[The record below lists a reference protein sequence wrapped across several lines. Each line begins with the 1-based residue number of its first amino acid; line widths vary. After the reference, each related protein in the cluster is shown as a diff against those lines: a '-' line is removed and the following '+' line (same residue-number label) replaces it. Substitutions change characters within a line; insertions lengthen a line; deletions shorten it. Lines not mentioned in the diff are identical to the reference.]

1 MSSTSVIHLDRK
13 ALEKNLAFIRSLIGA
28 NTEFVSVVKGNAYG
42 HGIETFVP
50 LAFDCGVRSFAVF
63 SAHEARQLLDTG
75 VTPDRLIIMGDIEP
89 TDLPWVIEND
99 IEFFVFDMDRLKM
112 GIEIARTNNISVHMH
127 IELNTGLNRTGF
139 EEEQWPD
146 LSRIIRANRKYLK
159 LDGLCT
165 HLAGAEDISNYL
177 RIRNQLNEFNRA
189 KKYFTKQNI
198 FFNNAHIA
206 CSAAIV
212 NYPKSIQDLVR
223 VGIMQYG
230 YWPSREV
237 KMAYVIKTHNREDP
251 LKRVISWKSRVI
263 DIKEIP
269 EGEYIGYGRSYLAE
283 SNMKIAIVPVG
294 YAQGYSRSLSNLG
307 KAIIN
312 GVRVSVVGTVNMN
325 MASFDVTNVPGVEKG
340 SEVTLIGGDEN
351 VQITV
356 ASFSD
361 MSVQLNYELLT
372 RLPGNIPRII
382 ED

>member
-75 VTPDRLIIMGDIEP
+75 VAPDRLIIMGDIEP

-112 GIEIARTNNISVHMH
+112 GVEIARTNNIPVHMH

-340 SEVTLIGGDEN
+340 SKVTLIGGDEN

-382 ED
+382 KD